1 MLLSSLLLSI
11 EYLPLIHHWGPCA
24 NYNYTA
30 PLDSSPP
37 PSAEHQH
44 KTPFMQHP
52 LFSLWGFT
60 ASSHSLRPTV
70 KSFIFFCP
78 ASFFNF
84 CCLSWWYYQSK
95 LKTFIFN
102 PSQFFIITP
111 LGYQVVNSTSPL
123 RSILI
128 SWSHFHF
135 PFTALIHTHILPPLN
150 LWVSLS
156 MGALAFR
163 FPSILLSAVILTHSH
178 LTLLIFFELLSTQN
192 SNLAVQ
198 NIVPCPGPWL
208 PFQF

>member
-1 MLLSSLLLSI
+1 
-11 EYLPLIHHWGPCA
+11 
-24 NYNYTA
+24 
-30 PLDSSPP
+30 
-37 PSAEHQH
+37 
-44 KTPFMQHP
+44 MQHP

-95 LKTFIFN
+95 LKTFIFK

-135 PFTALIHTHILPPLN
+135 PFTTLIHTHICLHWTCESAFLWGLLP
-150 LWVSLS
+150 SD
-156 MGALAFR
+156 F
-163 FPSILLSAVILTHSH
+163 
-178 LTLLIFFELLSTQN
+178 
-192 SNLAVQ
+192 
-198 NIVPCPGPWL
+198 L
-208 PFQF
+208 PFCSLQWSWRTAIWLC